1 MAIRALVHLLNEDPV
16 LCEVDT
22 MPKPSD
28 NFITVR
34 NPRKR
39 DGKPIDILANGV
51 TSIAYPWTRI
61 TFVEFFDE
69 EIQREAVVG
78 FFRENDRR

>member
-1 MAIRALVHLLNEDPV
+1 MAIRALIHILNEDPV
-16 LCEVDT
+16 LCELDA

-28 NFITVR
+28 SFIAVR

-39 DGKPIDILANGV
+39 DGKPMDMLAPGV

-69 EIQREAVVG
+69 EVQREAVLG
-78 FFRENDRR
+78 FFRESDRR

>member
-1 MAIRALVHLLNEDPV
+1 MAIRALVHLLNEDSV
-16 LCEVDT
+16 LCELDA

-28 NFITVR
+28 HFIAVR

-39 DGKPIDILANGV
+39 DGKPIDILAPGV
-51 TSIAYPWTRI
+51 TSIAYPWSRI

-69 EIQREAVVG
+69 EVQREAVLG
-78 FFRENDRR
+78 FFRESERR